1 MRVIKNILCI
11 LVFISFST
19 GCKKSSSG
27 GGGGGGV
34 NEENLI
40 IALNPDPG
48 NTIAQSLGSDYS
60 FSILVQSRMP
70 ALGVTIDISCKKES
84 DNSVVFSQSLQSTVS
99 PVSATINGLPFNE
112 VTIVTINV
120 KSRSTATNT
129 ATKTFRVVKK

>member
-11 LVFISFST
+11 LVFIFLST

-34 NEENLI
+34 TEENLI

-84 DNSVVFSQSLQSTVS
+84 DNSVVFSQTLQSTTS
-99 PVSATINGLPFNE
+99 PIPVTIIGLPFNE
-112 VTIVTINV
+112 VCIVTINV
-120 KSRSTATNT
+120 KSKSTATNT
-129 ATKTFRVVKK
+129 ASKTFRLVKK